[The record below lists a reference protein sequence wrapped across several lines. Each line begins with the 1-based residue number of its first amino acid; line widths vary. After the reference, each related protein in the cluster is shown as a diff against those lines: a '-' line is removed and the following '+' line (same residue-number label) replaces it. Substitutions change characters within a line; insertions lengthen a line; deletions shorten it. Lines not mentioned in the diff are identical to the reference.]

1 MDVCDNFGD
10 AADVA
15 ADDEDL
21 NKNHDKI
28 WETVKAL
35 NNVRNNTG
43 YKDACKATAYPAFVL
58 YTRQNA
64 SQQISHFWLQESLW
78 STALWPRNPLLIVA
92 KWSFVTPPVSAI
104 WYW

>member
-58 YTRQNA
+58 YSTECFA
-64 SQQISHFWLQESLW
+64 ADFSLL
-78 STALWPRNPLLIVA
+78 TPGVFVVD
-92 KWSFVTPPVSAI
+92 SFVTPESFVDSS
-104 WYW
+104 